1 MSSIYQRL
9 GFNFNTS
16 KFHGDDQLTTGPQN
30 YLNNANIRLNQ
41 WQINDI
47 ANNSV
52 NGYYQNPYTTELNGL
67 TVVLNNFITNCNTST
82 TTFTNA
88 PDVANSVAGANVTG
102 TVYNANYA
110 AYAGNIT
117 IASQPNITTIGTL
130 LNLTS
135 TGNVN
140 FSTFPVLLNKRNHLL
155 NKIKDGNYINNPVCA
170 SCQGKIG
177 LSNLDSEVYSKTL
190 KHLLEQ

>member
-16 KFHGDDQLTTGPQN
+16 KFHGDDQLTTGSQN

-88 PDVANSVAGANVTG
+88 PDVANSVVSYASAAISSISSFITHTNNLSGVTNSSNTALRSSCVFLG
-102 TVYNANYA
+102 RQAPFSFLTELSEFNP
-110 AYAGNIT
+110 T
-117 IASQPNITTIGTL
+117 IS
-130 LNLTS
+130 
-135 TGNVN
+135 
-140 FSTFPVLLNKRNHLL
+140 
-155 NKIKDGNYINNPVCA
+155 
-170 SCQGKIG
+170 
-177 LSNLDSEVYSKTL
+177 LSPSSFDFLR
-190 KHLLEQ
+190 